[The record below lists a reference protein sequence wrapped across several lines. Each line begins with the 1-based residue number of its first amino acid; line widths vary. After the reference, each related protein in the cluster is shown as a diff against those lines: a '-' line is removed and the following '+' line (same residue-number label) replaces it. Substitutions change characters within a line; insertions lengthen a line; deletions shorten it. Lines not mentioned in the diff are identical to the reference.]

1 MESMGLVLES
11 VEPQKVIFFDGGRK
25 KYPKSYSFYH
35 SKAVGC
41 LGFREVGGVVELGS
55 LIVSI

>member
-1 MESMGLVLES
+1 MGLVLES